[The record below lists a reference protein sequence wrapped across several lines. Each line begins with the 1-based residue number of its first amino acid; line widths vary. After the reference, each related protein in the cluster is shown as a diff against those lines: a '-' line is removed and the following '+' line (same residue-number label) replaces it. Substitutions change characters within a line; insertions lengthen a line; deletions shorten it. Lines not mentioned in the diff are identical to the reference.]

1 MRDAKPR
8 QGAEMRGTPSAEP
21 EVRRSQ
27 GPRRRRR
34 TESTDGK
41 GQEKAGRREFDR
53 GCGECGQAGPALY
66 TPHPPGA
73 QGHGEARRSEAEGG
87 ASGDRHFL
95 EEQCLFCPRE
105 DARPEV
111 WGSGRTKA
119 EPGGAEGG
127 LEVSRR
133 AEGAGGAGGVGV
145 GGSGGVVA
153 PGAGER

>member
-1 MRDAKPR
+1 MGRLAPRDLA
-8 QGAEMRGTPSAEP
+8 
-21 EVRRSQ
+21 
-27 GPRRRRR
+27 
-34 TESTDGK
+34 
-41 GQEKAGRREFDR
+41 
-53 GCGECGQAGPALY
+53 
-66 TPHPPGA
+66 PHLPGA

-95 EEQCLFCPRE
+95 EEQCLLSVHVRT
-105 DARPEV
+105 RGQKSG
-111 WGSGRTKA
+111 GSGRTKA

-133 AEGAGGAGGVGV
+133 AEGAGAVRGGVGV